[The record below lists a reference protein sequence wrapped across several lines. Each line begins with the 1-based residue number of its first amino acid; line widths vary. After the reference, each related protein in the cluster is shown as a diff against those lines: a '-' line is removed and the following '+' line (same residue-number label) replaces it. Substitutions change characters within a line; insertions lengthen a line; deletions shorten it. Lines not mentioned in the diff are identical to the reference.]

1 MTSEQV
7 LQAIKKAVDKHEP
20 AHGLIQWYVDEV
32 GIDCDAEE
40 FWEVVGSE
48 LARLIDR
55 GEFDG
60 PDRVPDRPA
69 E

>member
-7 LQAIKKAVDKHEP
+7 LQAIKDAVDKHEP

-40 FWEVVGSE
+40 FWAVAGKALDALPFRVVT
-48 LARLIDR
+48 
-55 GEFDG
+55 
-60 PDRVPDRPA
+60 P
-69 E
+69 